1 MVRRKAL
8 LIGINYAG
16 TGSALAGCIHDATN
30 VHNLLRRLYGNAVEV
45 HFLKETDKNRANH
58 PTKANIMREFNW
70 LTSGNQPGDKLFV
83 HYSGHGG
90 SIRDDDRGEEKDNL
104 DETLVPLDVHR
115 VGHVRDDDLRVALID
130 KVGKGVKLLCLFD
143 CCHSGTILDLK
154 YGYVQ
159 PQTGKVKSFTNNTPE
174 TAEDIVLFSGCKD
187 HQYSWEVYDE
197 RKIQGAMTNAF
208 VKSMI
213 YLHNQPKSNP
223 GIQAK
228 IRAQVARRKKYEAAL
243 RRNRRNKKLV
253 RINRKNI
260 AACNKKIAALQARA
274 KAAPAKPVKVTYA
287 NLMAHLLKHLK
298 KGGNKQDPQI
308 SSGRALTLQEE
319 VVLV

>member
-159 PQTGKVKSFTNNTPE
+159 PQTGKVKSFTNNSPE
-174 TAEDIVLFSGCKD
+174 TAEDIVLVSGC
-187 HQYSWEVYDE
+187 
-197 RKIQGAMTNAF
+197 
-208 VKSMI
+208 
-213 YLHNQPKSNP
+213 
-223 GIQAK
+223 
-228 IRAQVARRKKYEAAL
+228 
-243 RRNRRNKKLV
+243 
-253 RINRKNI
+253 
-260 AACNKKIAALQARA
+260 
-274 KAAPAKPVKVTYA
+274 
-287 NLMAHLLKHLK
+287 
-298 KGGNKQDPQI
+298 
-308 SSGRALTLQEE
+308 
-319 VVLV
+319 